1 MRSFLLTTLLATSVA
16 RPSMLKCGTD
26 YVGSNKMGPWAAA
39 STTILTVDSTKKT
52 VTANIPAGAVG
63 AVAWTTSGIEIAFV
77 KDSSNGDKGSMVTS
91 CKTAWYY
98 GSGSSAIDIA
108 GVATTFRLTP
118 AATAGKL
125 HVGYRTSAGA
135 GGVTYSSIDIEAA
148 GCVAYFSLFPPQ
160 IERTFIMS
168 YRWYKDPGQ
177 SHPEG
182 ARCEV

>member
-26 YVGSNKMGPWAAA
+26 YVGSNKMGPWSAS
-39 STTILTVDSTKKT
+39 STTILTVDAGKTT
-52 VTANIPAGAVG
+52 VTAQIPAGAVG
-63 AVAWTTSGIEIAFV
+63 AVAWATSGVEIASV

-98 GSGSSAIDIA
+98 GSGGSSIDIA

-118 AATAGKL
+118 AASAGKL

-148 GCVAYFSLFPPQ
+148 GYVAYFSPFPPNDIDGWPPLTPPYSPPCAPTTPQ
-160 IERTFIMS
+160 
-168 YRWYKDPGQ
+168 
-177 SHPEG
+177 
-182 ARCEV
+182 